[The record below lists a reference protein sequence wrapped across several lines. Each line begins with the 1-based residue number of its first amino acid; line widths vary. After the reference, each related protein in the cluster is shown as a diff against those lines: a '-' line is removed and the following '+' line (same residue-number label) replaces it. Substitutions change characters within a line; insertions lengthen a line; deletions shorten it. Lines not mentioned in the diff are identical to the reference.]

1 MTSQNVVQQT
11 ALANSKKSHP
21 IKLISHLERK
31 EDQISVSLKI
41 ILKVSH
47 QIQYLATSSMPVY
60 QRMAV
65 KFSLQA
71 TVMSNELEESILI
84 KNIELAKFIFV
95 HSAVQQGSSRITIS
109 NHHFLMISQMLLLS
123 TQEPTILYTMSAMK
137 ISLGISSR
145 LVQIV
150 KVTVLTMSLFC
161 QFQLKKIQ
169 R

>member
-1 MTSQNVVQQT
+1 MFLKAARKKQKGSMDIHFENSNKLAPLLTENTDDITKCSSTNI

-65 KFSLQA
+65 KFSL
-71 TVMSNELEESILI
+71 
-84 KNIELAKFIFV
+84 
-95 HSAVQQGSSRITIS
+95 
-109 NHHFLMISQMLLLS
+109 
-123 TQEPTILYTMSAMK
+123 
-137 ISLGISSR
+137 
-145 LVQIV
+145 
-150 KVTVLTMSLFC
+150 
-161 QFQLKKIQ
+161 
-169 R
+169 